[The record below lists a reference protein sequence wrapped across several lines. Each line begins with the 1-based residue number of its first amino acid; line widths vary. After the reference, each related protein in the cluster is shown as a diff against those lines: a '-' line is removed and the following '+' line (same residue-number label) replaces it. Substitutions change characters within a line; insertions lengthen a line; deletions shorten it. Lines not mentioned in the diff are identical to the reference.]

1 MMRPYHL
8 FFFDELHYFGSGRFE
23 ADNDVSALRRAR
35 DLGGNKAVE
44 LWQGERKVLMIPGA
58 NRKLLSG
65 PRRATVE

>member
-8 FFFDELHYFGSGRFE
+8 FFFDHHHYLGSGRFE
-23 ADNDVSALRRAR
+23 ADNDVSALRHAR
-35 DLGGNKAVE
+35 DLGGNKAAE

-65 PRRATVE
+65 PRGATAE